1 MENASKALLIAGA
14 ILVCILLI
22 GVGMLV
28 YTSAQGSVS
37 EGLSQMSSQ
46 EKDLFNQQF
55 QQYEGTRVSGSN
67 VRALINKVNSNN
79 TQNADMPEKLV
90 EIITTGNNAPNIGGT
105 SGTSYSAAKINTAGT
120 YTVLVEDKGNSKNAV
135 AGDGLMDTIT
145 ISYNSSN
152 S

>member
-28 YTSAQGSVS
+28 YTSAQGAIG
-37 EGLSQMSSQ
+37 EGVNQMTSQ

-55 QQYEGTRVSGSN
+55 LQYEGTRVSGSN

-90 EIITTGNNAPNIGGT
+90 VIKKGENCPEIG
-105 SGTSYSAAKINTAGT
+105 SGPYTASKINTAGT
-120 YTVLVEDKGNSKNAV
+120 YTVKVEDLGNESKAV
-135 AGDGLMDTIT
+135 KGDGLMDTIT

>member
-90 EIITTGNNAPNIGGT
+90 EIKAGNGCPDIGTGPYTA
-105 SGTSYSAAKINTAGT
+105 SKINTAGT
-120 YTVLVEDKGNSKNAV
+120 YTVLVEDKGNSKKAV
-135 AGDGLMDTIT
+135 AGDGLMDYIT

-152 S
+152 SNNP

>member
-28 YTSAQGSVS
+28 YTSAQGAIG
-37 EGLSQMSSQ
+37 EGVNQMTSQ

-55 QQYEGTRVSGSN
+55 LQYAGTRVSGSN

-79 TQNADMPEKLV
+79 TQNEDMPEKLV
-90 EIITTGNNAPNIGGT
+90 VIDGVDTASDG
-105 SGTSYSAAKINTAGT
+105 SYSTSKINTAGT
-120 YTVLVEDKGNSKNAV
+120 YTVEVTDAGNDKKAV
-135 AGDGLMDTIT
+135 KGDGLMDTIKIT
-145 ISYNSSN
+145 YNKATN
-152 S
+152 

>member
-46 EKDLFNQQF
+46 ERDLFNQQF
-55 QQYEGTRVSGSN
+55 QQYAGTRVNGSN
-67 VRALINKVNSNN
+67 VRALINKVNNNN
-79 TQNADMPEKLV
+79 TQNEDMPEKIV
-90 EIITTGNNAPNIGGT
+90 TIK
-105 SGTSYSAAKINTAGT
+105 SGATAVDGSNDKCPKYKTNDINTAGT
-120 YTVLVEDKGNSKNAV
+120 YNVDISDSTNDGLVDTIVIEYNSKKNP
-135 AGDGLMDTIT
+135 
-145 ISYNSSN
+145 
-152 S
+152 